1 MNRKPESS
9 DQRAFRALLSRARA
23 AIAADLAGR
32 VSPEA
37 LPAAIQGEIIALLL
51 EAAGHEA
58 PGPGMISGDLH
69 DKLAARLGK
78 MEPPWDF
85 LGAAHLNYLS
95 SSIMLTDGKPRV
107 VRNASRKSTG
117 SYYTPRNIVER
128 IVAGTLAAK
137 LSECVDVRE
146 ASRLRILD
154 MACGSGVFIIEAGMT
169 LVRFYLERGL
179 PKSEAAN
186 IAAAQVIGADLSPDA
201 IDVARMAFGVAD
213 LPEPKLF
220 AADALLDDRFR
231 WQEALPEIFADGGF
245 DVIVGNP
252 PYGAVARLDAATKRA
267 LANAYDAYAGH
278 GDLHYCFFERG
289 LKLLKPGGLLGL
301 LSSAYFLQASHA
313 QKLRALLSKQ
323 SQIQTI
329 IDCSGE
335 ELFTDAMIHCVVTI
349 VRKTP
354 PAPAGTLRFD
364 PPDGEPFDFPQE
376 GLSGA
381 PWVIISDSEQQW
393 RAKLEKDSVPLGEFC
408 DIVQGPESGLNK
420 AFVVAADYAREA
432 RLEDELLRPLIKNSD
447 IGRYAISHRD
457 DLLIYVPRGTQ
468 IERHPAIMKHL
479 ENYRDKL
486 EAREVCR
493 NTSAPWFAFHRPRK
507 ASQMSAALKIVCP
520 YRAPAGRFAV
530 DGRRALN
537 DGGDVRMIFPKPDAR
552 VDLYFLTAI
561 LNSRMMQRYFSRIG
575 RRKGAMLEHFK
586 DSLKILP
593 IRMIPSD
600 HPVYSTLADLA
611 RLQHDSFSE
620 QRDYLTERIVLDLYE
635 LRASAAA
642 PGMLF

>member
-1 MNRKPESS
+1 M
-9 DQRAFRALLSRARA
+9 RAFLAKARA
-23 AIAADLAGR
+23 AVAADLAAR
-32 VSPEA
+32 VSPDA
-37 LPAAIQGEIIALLL
+37 LPAAAQNEIIALLL
-51 EAAGHEA
+51 EASGHEA
-58 PGPGMISGDLH
+58 PGPGMISGTLH
-69 DKLAARLGK
+69 HKLAASLGNV
-78 MEPPWDF
+78 ELPWDF
-85 LGAAHLNYLS
+85 LGSAHLDYLS
-95 SSIMLTDGKPRV
+95 SSIILADGKPRV
-107 VRNASRKSTG
+107 VRNASRKSSG
-117 SYYTPRNIVER
+117 SYYTPKRIVER
-128 IVAGTLAAK
+128 IVAGTLTVK
-137 LSECVDVRE
+137 LSECAGVRD

-154 MACGSGVFIIEAGMT
+154 MACGSGVFLLEAAKL
-169 LVRFYLERGL
+169 LVRFYLEHGL
-179 PKSEAAN
+179 QEGEAAN
-186 IAAAQVIGADLSPDA
+186 IAAAQVFGADISPDA
-201 IDVARMAFGVAD
+201 VDVARLAFRIAD

-220 AADALLDDRFR
+220 VADALLDSRFR
-231 WQEALPEIFADGGF
+231 WHDALPEIFADGGF

-252 PYGAVARLDAATKRA
+252 PYGAAARLDAATKRA
-267 LANAYDAYAGH
+267 LASACGVYAGH

-313 QKLRALLSKQ
+313 QKLRTLLSKE

-335 ELFTDAMIHCVVTI
+335 ELFPDAMIHCVVTI
-349 VRKTP
+349 ARKTP
-354 PAPAGTLRFD
+354 PAPDSTLRFD
-364 PPDGEPFDFPQE
+364 PPDGEPFDFPQ
-376 GLSGA
+376 GDLSGA

-393 RAKLEKDSVPLGEFC
+393 RRKLEKDSVPLGEFC

-420 AFVVAADYAREA
+420 AFVVAADYVREA
-432 RLEDELLRPLIKNSD
+432 GLEDELLRPLIKNSD
-447 IGRYAISHRD
+447 IGRYTISYRD
-457 DLLIYVPRGTQ
+457 ELLIYVPRGTQ
-468 IERHPAIMKHL
+468 IERCPAIMKHL

-507 ASQMSAALKIVCP
+507 APQMNAALKIVCP
-520 YRAPAGRFAV
+520 YRAPGSRFAV
-530 DGRRALN
+530 DTRRALN
-537 DGGDVRMIFPKPDAR
+537 DGGDVRMIFPKPGVH
-552 VDLYFLTAI
+552 VDLYFLAAI
-561 LNSRMMQRYFSRIG
+561 LNSRMMQRYFSCIA

-593 IRMIPSD
+593 IRMIPPD

-620 QRDYLTERIVLDLYE
+620 QRDYLAERIVLDLYE